1 MNYHELL
8 WKAKQILKAKGKEE
22 ADARY
27 LLFFLMKWS
36 STDYLR
42 HAAEKISAETE
53 QAYSELLNRRLA
65 GVPVQQ
71 IIGNQIFY
79 GYEIEISKEV
89 LTPRP
94 ETEQLV
100 DLALSELKGKKR
112 PKVMDLCTGSG
123 CIAIA
128 VAAENRQARV
138 VGVDVSKEALYLA
151 KKNAERHG
159 LEDIQWIES
168 NLFEMLDS
176 EKNGLEKFDM
186 IISNPPYIPS
196 EEIENLEIEVRHYD
210 PVLALDG
217 GEDGLDFYRKIS
229 EKGQQYLVENGKL
242 LLEIGHGQSKA
253 ICRILETDGWKD
265 CKEFEDYAGRERII
279 MATKG
284 SQRDILGSSF

>member
-42 HAAEKISAETE
+42 HAGEKVSAATE
-53 QAYSELLNRRLA
+53 QAYGQLLERRLA
-65 GVPVQQ
+65 GVPVQE

-217 GEDGLDFYRKIS
+217 GVDGLDFYRKIS

-242 LLEIGHGQSKA
+242 LLEIGHGQSKS
-253 ICRILETDGWKD
+253 ICRILQTDGWKD
-265 CKEFEDYAGRERII
+265 CKEFKDYAGRERII

-284 SQRDILGSSF
+284 S

>member
-42 HAAEKISAETE
+42 HAAEEISAETE

-253 ICRILETDGWKD
+253 ICRILQRDGWKD

-284 SQRDILGSSF
+284 S